1 MYATLLACN
10 NFFERSSEYGRY
22 TISENAITTIRGIY
36 LPGQYVRIMDS
47 LLNDGVYKI
56 ASVEAGKITL
66 DATLTDE
73 EFCGY
78 IVGLAIPNEFI
89 TLAAKVEAFTN
100 RGISSESIPNYSVSF
115 NAKNGV
121 EAYRSDLQAYMKP
134 FQSRYSFL
142 RWVRIYG

>member
-22 TISENAITTIRGIY
+22 TISENAIAVRGDY
-36 LPGQYVRIMDS
+36 KAGQYVRIMDS

-56 ASVEAGKITL
+56 ASVEAGEITL

-115 NAKNGV
+115 NAKNGI

>member
-22 TISENAITTIRGIY
+22 TISENAIAVRGDY
-36 LPGQYVRIMDS
+36 KAGQYVRIMDS

-56 ASVEAGKITL
+56 ASVEAGEITL
-66 DATLTDE
+66 TETLTDE

-134 FQSRYSFL
+134 FQSRYFFL

>member
-22 TISENAITTIRGIY
+22 TISENAIAVRGDY
-36 LPGQYVRIMDS
+36 KAGQYVRIMDS

-56 ASVEAGKITL
+56 ASVEAGEITL
-66 DATLTDE
+66 NETLTDE

-134 FQSRYSFL
+134 FQPRYYFL
-142 RWVRIYG
+142 NRVRVYG

>member
-22 TISENAITTIRGIY
+22 TISENAIAVRGDY
-36 LPGQYVRIMDS
+36 KAGQYVRIMDS

-56 ASVEAGKITL
+56 ASVEAGEITL

>member
-22 TISENAITTIRGIY
+22 TISENAIAVRGDY
-36 LPGQYVRIMDS
+36 KAGQYVRIMDS

-56 ASVEAGKITL
+56 ASVEAGEITL

-100 RGISSESIPNYSVSF
+100 RGISSESMPNYSVSF
-115 NAKNGV
+115 NAKNGI

>member
-10 NFFERSSEYGRY
+10 NFFERSAEYGRY
-22 TISENAITTIRGIY
+22 TISENAIAVRGDY
-36 LPGQYVRIMDS
+36 KAGQYVRIMDS

-89 TLAAKVEAFTN
+89 KLAEKVEAFTN
-100 RGISSESIPNYSVSF
+100 RGIASESIPNYSVSF
-115 NAKNGV
+115 NAKSGV

-142 RWVRIYG
+142 RWVRIYD

>member
-22 TISENAITTIRGIY
+22 TISENAIAVRGDY
-36 LPGQYVRIMDS
+36 KAGQYVRIMDS

-56 ASVEAGKITL
+56 ASVEAGEITL
-66 DATLTDE
+66 NETLTDE

-134 FQSRYSFL
+134 FVSPYYFL

>member
-10 NFFERSSEYGRY
+10 NFFERSSEYARY
-22 TISENAITTIRGIY
+22 TISEYAIAVRGDY
-36 LPGQYVRIMDS
+36 KAGQYVRIMDS

-56 ASVEAGKITL
+56 ASVEAGEITL

>member
-22 TISENAITTIRGIY
+22 TISENAIAVRGDY
-36 LPGQYVRIMDS
+36 KAGQYVRIMDS

-56 ASVEAGKITL
+56 ASVEAGEITL

-78 IVGLAIPNEFI
+78 IVGLAIPNEFV
-89 TLAAKVEAFTN
+89 TLAEKVEAFTN
-100 RGISSESIPNYSVSF
+100 RGIASESIPNYSVSF
-115 NAKNGV
+115 NAKSGV

>member
-22 TISENAITTIRGIY
+22 TISENAIAVRGDY
-36 LPGQYVRIMDS
+36 KAGQYVRIMDS

-56 ASVEAGKITL
+56 STVEAGEITL
-66 DATLTDE
+66 NETLTDE

-78 IVGLAIPNEFI
+78 IVGLAIPNEFV

-100 RGISSESIPNYSVSF
+100 RGIASESIPNYSVSF

-134 FQSRYSFL
+134 FQSRYYFL
-142 RWVRIYG
+142 NLVRIYG

>member
-22 TISENAITTIRGIY
+22 TISENAIAVRGDY
-36 LPGQYVRIMDS
+36 KAGQYVRIMDS

-56 ASVEAGKITL
+56 ASVEAGEITL

-89 TLAAKVEAFTN
+89 TLAAKVAAFTN
-100 RGISSESIPNYSVSF
+100 RGIASESIPNYSVSF
-115 NAKNGV
+115 NAKSGV

>member
-22 TISENAITTIRGIY
+22 TISENAIAVRGDY
-36 LPGQYVRIMDS
+36 KAGQYVRIMDS

-56 ASVEAGKITL
+56 ASVEAGEITL
-66 DATLTDE
+66 NETLTDE

-78 IVGLAIPNEFI
+78 IVGLAIPNEFV

>member
-22 TISENAITTIRGIY
+22 TISENAIAVRGDY
-36 LPGQYVRIMDS
+36 KAGQYVRIMDS

-56 ASVEAGKITL
+56 ASVEAGEITL

-89 TLAAKVEAFTN
+89 TLAAKVAAFTN

-134 FQSRYSFL
+134 FQSRYFFL

>member
-22 TISENAITTIRGIY
+22 TISENAIAVRGDY
-36 LPGQYVRIMDS
+36 KAGQYVRIMDS

-56 ASVEAGKITL
+56 ASVEAGEITL
-66 DATLTDE
+66 NATITDE

-89 TLAAKVEAFTN
+89 TLAAKVAAFTN

-134 FQSRYSFL
+134 FQSRYFFL

>member
-22 TISENAITTIRGIY
+22 TISENAIAVRGDY
-36 LPGQYVRIMDS
+36 KAGQYVRIMDS

-56 ASVEAGKITL
+56 ASVEAGEITL
-66 DATLTDE
+66 NETLTDE

-89 TLAAKVEAFTN
+89 KLAAKVEAFTN

>member
-22 TISENAITTIRGIY
+22 AISENAIAVRGDY
-36 LPGQYVRIMDS
+36 KAGQYVRIMDS

-56 ASVEAGKITL
+56 ASVEAGEITL
-66 DATLTDE
+66 NETLTDE

-134 FQSRYSFL
+134 FQSRYYFL
-142 RWVRIYG
+142 RWVQIYG

>member
-22 TISENAITTIRGIY
+22 IISENAIAVRGDY
-36 LPGQYVRIMDS
+36 KAGQYVRIMDS

-56 ASVEAGKITL
+56 TSVEAGKITL
-66 DATLTDE
+66 NETLIDE

-115 NAKNGV
+115 NAKSGV

-134 FQSRYSFL
+134 FQSRYYFL
-142 RWVRIYG
+142 NRVRIYG

>member
-22 TISENAITTIRGIY
+22 TISENAIAVRGDY
-36 LPGQYVRIMDS
+36 KAGQYVRIMDS

-56 ASVEAGKITL
+56 ASVEAGEITL
-66 DATLTDE
+66 NETLTDE

-89 TLAAKVEAFTN
+89 TLAEKVEAFTN

-115 NAKNGV
+115 NAKSGV

-142 RWVRIYG
+142 RRVRIYG

>member
-22 TISENAITTIRGIY
+22 TISENAIAVRGDY
-36 LPGQYVRIMDS
+36 KAGQYVRIMDS

-66 DATLTDE
+66 NETLTDE

-78 IVGLAIPNEFI
+78 IVGLAIPNEFV

-100 RGISSESIPNYSVSF
+100 RGIASESIPNYSVSF

-134 FQSRYSFL
+134 FQSRYYFL
-142 RWVRIYG
+142 NWVRIYD

>member
-22 TISENAITTIRGIY
+22 TISENAIAVRGDY
-36 LPGQYVRIMDS
+36 KAGQYVRIMDS

-56 ASVEAGKITL
+56 ASVEAGVITL
-66 DATLTDE
+66 NETLTDE

-78 IVGLAIPNEFI
+78 IVGLAIPNEFV
-89 TLAAKVEAFTN
+89 TLAEKVEAFTN
-100 RGISSESIPNYSVSF
+100 RGIASESIPNYSVSF

>member
-22 TISENAITTIRGIY
+22 TISENAIAVRGDY
-36 LPGQYVRIMDS
+36 KAGQYVRIMDS

-56 ASVEAGKITL
+56 ASVEAGEITL

-89 TLAAKVEAFTN
+89 TLAEKVEAFTN
-100 RGISSESIPNYSVSF
+100 RGIASESIPNYSVSF
-115 NAKNGV
+115 NAKSGV

>member
-22 TISENAITTIRGIY
+22 TISENAIAVRGDY
-36 LPGQYVRIMDS
+36 KAGQYVRIMDS

-66 DATLTDE
+66 NETLADE

-100 RGISSESIPNYSVSF
+100 RGIASESIPNYSVSF

-134 FQSRYSFL
+134 FQSRYYFL
-142 RWVRIYG
+142 RWVQIYG

>member
-10 NFFERSSEYGRY
+10 NFFERSAEYGRY
-22 TISENAITTIRGIY
+22 TISENAIAVRGDY
-36 LPGQYVRIMDS
+36 KAGQYVRIMDS

-56 ASVEAGKITL
+56 ASVEAGEITL

-100 RGISSESIPNYSVSF
+100 RGIASESIPNYSVSF

-134 FQSRYSFL
+134 FQSRYYFL
-142 RWVRIYG
+142 NWVRIYG

>member
-22 TISENAITTIRGIY
+22 TISENAIAVRGDY
-36 LPGQYVRIMDS
+36 KAGQYVRIMDS

-56 ASVEAGKITL
+56 STVEAGEITL

-100 RGISSESIPNYSVSF
+100 RGIASESIPNYSVSF

>member
-22 TISENAITTIRGIY
+22 TISDNAIAVRGDY
-36 LPGQYVRIMDS
+36 KAGQYVRIMDS

-56 ASVEAGKITL
+56 ASVEAGEITL

-100 RGISSESIPNYSVSF
+100 RGIASESIPNYSVSF

>member
-1 MYATLLACN
+1 
-10 NFFERSSEYGRY
+10 
-22 TISENAITTIRGIY
+22 
-36 LPGQYVRIMDS
+36 MDS

-56 ASVEAGKITL
+56 ASVEAGEITL

-78 IVGLAIPNEFI
+78 IVGLAIPNEFV
-89 TLAAKVEAFTN
+89 TLAEKVEAFTN
-100 RGISSESIPNYSVSF
+100 RGIASESIPNYSVSF
-115 NAKNGV
+115 NAKSGV

-142 RWVRIYG
+142 RWVRIYD

>member
-22 TISENAITTIRGIY
+22 TISENAIAVRGDY
-36 LPGQYVRIMDS
+36 KAGQYVRIMDS

-56 ASVEAGKITL
+56 ASVEAGEITL
-66 DATLTDE
+66 NETLADE

-115 NAKNGV
+115 NAKSGV

>member
-22 TISENAITTIRGIY
+22 TISENAIAVRGDY
-36 LPGQYVRIMDS
+36 KAGQYVRIMDS

-56 ASVEAGKITL
+56 ASVEAGEITL
-66 DATLTDE
+66 NEMLIDE

>member
-22 TISENAITTIRGIY
+22 TISENAIAVRGDY
-36 LPGQYVRIMDS
+36 KAGQYVRIMDS

-56 ASVEAGKITL
+56 ASVEAGEITL

-100 RGISSESIPNYSVSF
+100 RGIASESIPNYSVSF

-134 FQSRYSFL
+134 FQSRYYFL

>member
-22 TISENAITTIRGIY
+22 TISDNAIAVRGDY
-36 LPGQYVRIMDS
+36 KAGQYVRIMDS

-56 ASVEAGKITL
+56 ASVEAGEITL

>member
-22 TISENAITTIRGIY
+22 TISENAIAVRGDY
-36 LPGQYVRIMDS
+36 KAGQYVRIMDS

-56 ASVEAGKITL
+56 ASVEAGEITL

-100 RGISSESIPNYSVSF
+100 RGIASESIPNYSVSF

>member
-10 NFFERSSEYGRY
+10 NFFECSSEYGRY
-22 TISENAITTIRGIY
+22 TISENAIAVRGDY
-36 LPGQYVRIMDS
+36 KAGQYVRIMDS

-78 IVGLAIPNEFI
+78 IVGLAIPNDFI
-89 TLAAKVEAFTN
+89 ALAEKVEAFTN
-100 RGISSESIPNYSVSF
+100 RGIASESIPNYSVSF

-142 RWVRIYG
+142 RWVRIYD

>member
-22 TISENAITTIRGIY
+22 TISENAIAVRGDY
-36 LPGQYVRIMDS
+36 KAGQYVRIMDS

-56 ASVEAGKITL
+56 ASVEAGEITL
-66 DATLTDE
+66 NETLTDE

>member
-22 TISENAITTIRGIY
+22 TISENAIAVRGDY
-36 LPGQYVRIMDS
+36 KAGQYVRIMDS

-56 ASVEAGKITL
+56 ASVEAGEITL
-66 DATLTDE
+66 DATLADE

>member
-22 TISENAITTIRGIY
+22 TISENAIAVRGDY
-36 LPGQYVRIMDS
+36 KAGQYVRIMDS

-56 ASVEAGKITL
+56 ASVEAGEITL

-78 IVGLAIPNEFI
+78 IVGLAIPNEFV

-100 RGISSESIPNYSVSF
+100 RGIASESIPNYSVSF

-134 FQSRYSFL
+134 FQSRYYFL